1 MTLAAPIRRA
11 ATRTVVLDR
20 SLEALPLFRLSDSAE
35 EGAISYAPE
44 GGGRW
49 RVLPAPGDRLPGTFD
64 QDVYVELMHRY
75 GDAGSPEDGAVTF
88 TLHAFLRSIGR
99 RVDGRT
105 YEQLRSALT
114 RLERTTLESGGVYGV
129 ASEPPLE
136 GSFTLLSSVTIERR
150 RLTDRDQLA
159 LFSSLAAS
167 EPGDARVIISPLMRA
182 NIAAGATVALS
193 LPQYQSLSNP
203 VARRL
208 YRLLNVIRTESGGTD
223 GPDRSDRSD
232 RSDQIVWRVPL
243 ERLAARLPLTQ
254 RYPSHLQ
261 RVLIPAHEMLITA
274 GLLRDASF
282 QQTDRDWH
290 VEYALAPALASVPA
304 SAVATR
310 NHMAP

>member
-1 MTLAAPIRRA
+1 MTFAAPIRRA

-75 GDAGSPEDGAVTF
+75 GDAASPEDGAVTF

-114 RLERTTLESGGVYGV
+114 RLERTILESGGVYGV

-150 RLTDRDQLA
+150 RLTDREQLA

-167 EPGDARVIISPLMRA
+167 EPGDARVIISPLIRA

-208 YRLLNVIRTESGGTD
+208 YRLLNVIRTESGGAD
-223 GPDRSDRSD
+223 HSDRSD
-232 RSDQIVWRVPL
+232 HTVWRVPL
-243 ERLAARLPLTQ
+243 ERLAAQLPLTQ